1 MRVLSITM
9 TTPAMSL
16 LREPQQSGYNACAML
31 VRELGEFE
39 LIDAL
44 ASAIADRN
52 QQRIK
57 SLDERGFQML
67 RAIGDDAAAWSS
79 PSGVRVFT
87 ADTMVEGVHFDL
99 RYTGWRDLGWKS
111 LATNISDV
119 AAMGCAPTY
128 ATVTLGLRGDLPVDG
143 LVEMYKGMMDLTET
157 CGGAV
162 VGGDIVKSPAFF
174 ISVAL
179 QGFTSDANAL
189 LLRTEAKPGD
199 RIAVTGNLG
208 SSGAGLKLLTEGAGL
223 ASYAYLVAAHNRPI
237 PRVVEG
243 EVLSHVGVRCA
254 MDISDGLLDDLGK
267 LCRASKVGARI
278 HATDIPIDT
287 RLKATF
293 PSSWLELALGGGED
307 YELLFTASAEA
318 IESVEQAMLT
328 RMTVIGQVVGAE
340 QGIIV
345 LNEEGEPLQVGLGG
359 WDHFRQ

>member
-1 MRVLSITM
+1 
-9 TTPAMSL
+9 
-16 LREPQQSGYNACAML
+16 ML

-52 QQRIK
+52 QQCIK

-119 AAMGCAPTY
+119 AAMGCTPTY

-162 VGGDIVKSPAFF
+162 VGGDVVKSPVLF

-179 QGFTSDANAL
+179 EGAAL
-189 LLRTEAKPGD
+189 RGTHEQLMLRDRAKPGD

-208 SSGAGLKLLTEGAGL
+208 SSGAGLKLLTEGADGAGL
-223 ASYAYLVAAHNRPI
+223 VSYAYLVAAHNRPI

-278 HATDIPIDT
+278 HATDIPIDA

-307 YELLFTASAEA
+307 YELLFTASTEA
-318 IESVEQAMLT
+318 IESVEQAMPT
-328 RMTVIGQVVGAE
+328 RMTVIGEVVEAE

-345 LNEEGEPLQVGLGG
+345 LDEEGEPLQVGPGG

>member
-1 MRVLSITM
+1 
-9 TTPAMSL
+9 
-16 LREPQQSGYNACAML
+16 ML

-52 QQRIK
+52 QQCIK

-162 VGGDIVKSPAFF
+162 VGGDIVKSPVFF

-179 QGFTSDANAL
+179 EGAAL
-189 LLRTEAKPGD
+189 RGTPEQLMLRDMAKPGD
-199 RIAVTGNLG
+199 LIAVTGTLG
-208 SSGAGLKLLTEGAGL
+208 SSGGGLKLHAEGAGVTDNNAAAFL
-223 ASYAYLVAAHNRPI
+223 KNAHNRPV
-237 PRVVEG
+237 PRVSEG
-243 EVLSHVGVRCA
+243 ETLAELGVRCA
-254 MDISDGLLDDLGK
+254 MDISDGLWDDLGK
-267 LCRASKVGARI
+267 LCRASNVGAQVRSPL
-278 HATDIPIDT
+278 IPVDH
-287 RLKATF
+287 RLKAVF
-293 PSSWLELALGGGED
+293 PGEWLALAIGGGED
-307 YELLFTASAEA
+307 YELLFTAHAEVISRA
-318 IESVEQAMLT
+318 ATTIST
-328 RMTVIGQVVGAE
+328 PITVIGRIHEAGQGITVLDESGNVLEVGA
-340 QGIIV
+340 
-345 LNEEGEPLQVGLGG
+345 GG
-359 WDHFRQ
+359 WDHFRSD